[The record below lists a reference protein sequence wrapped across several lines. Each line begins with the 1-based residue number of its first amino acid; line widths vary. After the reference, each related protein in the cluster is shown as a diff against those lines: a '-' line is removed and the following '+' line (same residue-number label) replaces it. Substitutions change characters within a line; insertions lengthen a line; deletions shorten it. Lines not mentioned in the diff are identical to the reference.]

1 MMIPIARPLI
11 EENEKQAVI
20 DVLDS
25 GMIAAGE
32 YVNKFE
38 AQFAKYINSRYGIAC
53 SSGTTALDVALKAA
67 GIKKGDKVLTTPFT
81 FIASSNAILYS
92 GAEPVFTDIEADTFN
107 ISPDA
112 IRKKLKEELDIKALL
127 IVHLYGL
134 SCNMDEIMKIVDEY
148 DLILIEDCAQAH
160 GAEYRGKKAGTFGD
174 VSTFSFYPTK
184 NITTGEGGM
193 VLTDNEKIYKKAKLL
208 INHGS
213 QERYNH
219 EVLGYNYR
227 MTNIAA
233 AIGLSQLEKLNDF
246 NQKRQ
251 RNAAFFTENLKDISW
266 LETPVV
272 PEGYKHVFHQYTI
285 KINKNR
291 DDFAD
296 YLKNNGI
303 GYGIHYPL
311 TVNKQPLYKKL
322 GYEKEEYRVAE
333 EMSSKV
339 ISIPVHP
346 ALNESELNK
355 IVDVIGNYTE

>member
-1 MMIPIARPLI
+1 MIPIANPII
-11 EENEKQAVI
+11 EDKEKNK
-20 DVLDS
+20 VLEVMDS
-25 GMIAAGE
+25 GMLASGQ
-32 YVNKFE
+32 YVKDFE
-38 AQFAKYINSRYGIAC
+38 NNFADFIGAKYANATT
-53 SSGTTALDVALKAA
+53 SGTTGLHVALKAA
-67 GIKKGDKVLTTPFT
+67 GIEEGDKVLTTPFT
-81 FIASSNAILYS
+81 FIASSNSILFC
-92 GAEPVFTDIEADTFN
+92 GAEPIFADVKEDTFN
-107 ISPDA
+107 IDPVSM
-112 IRKKLKEELDIKALL
+112 RKKLKENPDIKAV
-127 IVHLYGL
+127 IVVHLYGL
-134 SCNMDEIMKIVDEY
+134 ACDMDPIMELVEEY
-148 DLILIEDCAQAH
+148 DLKLIEDAAQSH
-160 GAEYRGKKAGTFGD
+160 GAKYKGKNVGNFGD
-174 VSTFSFYPTK
+174 VAVYSFYPTK

-311 TVNKQPLYKKL
+311 TVNKQPLYKKM